1 MVSLEEVAKLAQV
14 SPATASRA
22 LSRPDMVAKET
33 RERVLEAARQLGYQP
48 NQLARSL
55 RQRSSRS
62 LGLIITDILNPF
74 HATVAKGV
82 QDAAEKHDYTVFL
95 FNTDEDPEKERRA
108 LNALRGHLPQ
118 GLLIVPTPRT
128 RENLKLVAN
137 LPTIELDRQSGTPG
151 AHSVMVDNVG
161 GARSAVEHLTALGH
175 RRIGM
180 IVGRLDITTAVE
192 RHQGY
197 REALAAA
204 GLPYREEL
212 VLPGNHREE
221 GGRVAA
227 HALLSRPPDERPTAL
242 FVGNNEMTVGAVL
255 AARELGLR
263 IPEDLSIVGF
273 DDSRWA
279 RTMQPALTVV
289 AQPEYDIG
297 FLACETLLSLL
308 RHGKAVQPIRIRLVT
323 TLIVRDSTAPPGHAS
338 SQP

>member
-22 LSRPDMVAKET
+22 LTRPDMVARET

-62 LGLIITDILNPF
+62 LGLVITDILNPF

-118 GLLIVPTPRT
+118 GLLLVPTPRT

-137 LPTIELDRQSGTPG
+137 LPFIELDRESGTPG

-161 GARSAVEHLTALGH
+161 GARA
-175 RRIGM
+175 
-180 IVGRLDITTAVE
+180 
-192 RHQGY
+192 
-197 REALAAA
+197 
-204 GLPYREEL
+204 
-212 VLPGNHREE
+212 
-221 GGRVAA
+221 
-227 HALLSRPPDERPTAL
+227 
-242 FVGNNEMTVGAVL
+242 
-255 AARELGLR
+255 
-263 IPEDLSIVGF
+263 
-273 DDSRWA
+273 
-279 RTMQPALTVV
+279 
-289 AQPEYDIG
+289 
-297 FLACETLLSLL
+297 
-308 RHGKAVQPIRIRLVT
+308 
-323 TLIVRDSTAPPGHAS
+323 
-338 SQP
+338 